1 MKKWLLILLA
11 VVLLIPWYHVGIDDG
26 GTEIYTAALYRVTL
40 QHTMHWEGENF
51 GYLTGTKVR
60 ILFFDVYDDVQFVP
74 SEENI
79 KPLPVPEN
87 LT

>member
-11 VVLLIPWYHVGIDDG
+11 VVLLIPWSHVGITDG

-40 QHTMHWEGENF
+40 QHTMHWEGETF

-74 SEENI
+74 SEESI